1 MFSNLDDQLEQTN
14 RQQVSLTQQL
24 LGVLDEEQYFARE
37 EFILRRKLA
46 EARRAELLAE
56 ERLRASELHQMKC
69 PKCGMQLEE
78 ITFSDVRIDK
88 CFSCDGIWLDKGELD
103 RDPREGGFHG
113 QNVECLSLMTERIGP
128 ARPEDE

>member
-1 MFSNLDDQLEQTN
+1 MFSNLDDQMQQTN
-14 RQQVSLTQQL
+14 RQNIGLTQQL

-46 EARRAELLAE
+46 EQRRAELLAE

-78 ITFSDVRIDK
+78 ITFGDVRIDK

-103 RDPREGGFHG
+103 VIRENEGFMDRMWS
-113 QNVECLSLMTERIGP
+113 VLR
-128 ARPEDE
+128 

>member
-1 MFSNLDDQLEQTN
+1 MFEGDAMFSNVYDQLEQTN
-14 RQQVSLTQQL
+14 RQHVRLTQQL

-46 EARRAELLAE
+46 EQRRAEIMAE
-56 ERLRASELHQMKC
+56 ERLRASTLHHMKC

-103 RDPREGGFHG
+103 VIRSKEGF
-113 QNVECLSLMTERIGP
+113 MERMWCVF
-128 ARPEDE
+128 R

>member
-1 MFSNLDDQLEQTN
+1 MFSNVYDQLEQTN
-14 RQQVSLTQQL
+14 RQHVRLTQQL

-46 EARRAELLAE
+46 AQRRAEILAE
-56 ERLRASELHQMKC
+56 ERLRASALHHMKC

-88 CFSCDGIWLDKGELD
+88 CFSCDGLWLDKGELD
-103 RDPREGGFHG
+103 VIRSKEGF
-113 QNVECLSLMTERIGP
+113 MERMWSVF
-128 ARPEDE
+128 R